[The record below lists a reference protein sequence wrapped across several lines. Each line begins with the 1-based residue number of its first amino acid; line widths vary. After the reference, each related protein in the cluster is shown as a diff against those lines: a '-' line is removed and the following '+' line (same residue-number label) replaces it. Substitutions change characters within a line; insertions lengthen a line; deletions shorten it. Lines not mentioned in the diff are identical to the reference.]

1 MCYSDGGNCC
11 CAGVGVGVG
20 SYQIGHRV
28 IRNARSPWKMSLVLK
43 EFSITI
49 LLKINPLKR
58 WDSNQ
63 RNGNDVD

>member
-1 MCYSDGGNCC
+1 MVEIV
-11 CAGVGVGVG
+11 GVGVGVG

-58 WDSNQ
+58 SNFKTL
-63 RNGNDVD
+63 